1 MLSLQLKVRFQYVLC
16 FIVKLVQ
23 WDIDTGLQIKS
34 DLAVFGTRTYPRC
47 FMRLVIQQFLILIN
61 YEVIVICEMF
71 SFLWRFFSNYRRG
84 MFILELSIQTTFDL
98 ICNSHSFNKR
108 LDFVQLVYFLVNT
121 SITNAVF
128 SAAIIA

>member
-23 WDIDTGLQIKS
+23 WNIDSELQIKS
-34 DLAVFGTRTYPRC
+34 DLAVFGTRTYARC